1 MKPTQQKTFDKAA
14 FQANVKRN
22 LTATYATTV
31 EHASSRSWYL
41 AMGHALAEL
50 TTFDMLET
58 EKLNRF
64 VGRRARPFIG

>member
-58 EKLNRF
+58 EQDERIVNAKSL
-64 VGRRARPFIG
+64 